1 MKSDPGN
8 LLEKAIKTQLEN
20 ALEEHERDEDEMLFE
35 FKRLTAVSKQP
46 AIDFVRDP
54 DAPIALLGRA
64 S

>member
-1 MKSDPGN
+1 LRGLVDLFDG
-8 LLEKAIKTQLEN
+8 AIHLFQCLIIAN
-20 ALEEHERDEDEMLFE
+20 ERDEDEMLFE
-35 FKRLTAVSKQP
+35 FNRLTAVSEQP